1 MKVIAA
7 VGRNAS
13 GKDELLRYLQERC
26 DMPILS
32 AGDVAKGIAH
42 QEGVKPT
49 RENLHEISQ
58 RMIRKHGKDFFM
70 QRLIEEIDKTD
81 WDLVG
86 ISGVRTPADV
96 QSLKDHFGENFLLVQ
111 VKVGDPHI
119 RFQRSKVRGAE
130 RDPKAYADFL
140 EQDQS
145 EDELFHLNQTI
156 QRADYTILNDTDLED
171 FHKRIEDEIIH
182 GILHRQGCSL

>member
-13 GKDELLRYLQERC
+13 GKDELLRYLQEKC

-32 AGDVAKGIAH
+32 AGDVAREIAR
-42 QEGVKPT
+42 QEGSEPT
-49 RENLHEISQ
+49 RENLHQISQ
-58 RMIRKHGKDFFM
+58 KMIQNHGKSFFM
-70 QRLIEEIDKTD
+70 QRLIEEIEKAD
-81 WDLVG
+81 WGLVG

-96 QSLKDHFGENFLLVQ
+96 HSLKDHFDGNFLLVH

-130 RDPKAYADFL
+130 RDPKSYAEFL
-140 EQDQS
+140 EHDRS

-156 QRADYTILNDTDLED
+156 QRADHTILNNTDLED

-182 GILHRQGCSL
+182 GILHGQGCSS